1 MILRDLRVLRGLTLA
16 LVAIGGIVFAQDR
29 PNRSQPPALG
39 PPPQLNL
46 PTIAKRSLGN
56 GLAVWVVEAHEVP
69 IVQLSVVVRA
79 GGDDDLA
86 GKFGTASLTAAMLD
100 EGAGTR
106 SSLEIADA
114 VEFLGASLTTTSSYD
129 ASAVRLNVP
138 VQRLNEALPLLA
150 DVALRPTFPDK
161 EIERLRQERLTALLQ
176 ARDDAASIAGM
187 AFARIVFGPDH
198 RYGTGL
204 IGTETSL
211 KTLTASDLR
220 TFHTSYYQPPNTTLL
235 VVGDTTPDAVTAQ
248 LEKFFGEWRPASP
261 PGRDSVVALA
271 PQLRDRQ
278 VYLVDKPDA
287 EQSQIRIGAVGV
299 SRSTPDYF
307 PLIVLNT
314 VLGGSFTSRLN
325 QNLREEH
332 GYAYGA
338 SSAFDTRLSA
348 GPFVA
353 AAGVQTDKTGEA
365 LSEFF
370 KELNGIRMPV
380 PADELDKAKNYI
392 ALSFPSEFEAITD
405 LSRRLEELVVYRL
418 PDDYFER
425 YVANV
430 MAVTAETVRGAA
442 EKYIQPS
449 RLAVVVVGDRKTI
462 EPGVRALNL
471 GPVRVMT
478 VEEALAP

>member
-1 MILRDLRVLRGLTLA
+1 MIVRDLRVLRGLTLA
-16 LVAIGGIVFAQDR
+16 LVAIGGMVFAQDR
-29 PNRSQPPALG
+29 PNRSQPAALG

-46 PTIAKRSLGN
+46 PAIAKRSLGN

-79 GGDDDLA
+79 GGDDDPA

-106 SSLEIADA
+106 SALEIADA

-129 ASAVRLNVP
+129 ASAIRLNVP

-150 DVALRPTFPDK
+150 DVGLRPTFPDK

-211 KTLTASDLR
+211 KALTAGDLR
-220 TFHTSYYQPPNTTLL
+220 TFHTSYYQPSNTILL

-261 PGRDSVVALA
+261 PGRDIVAPLA

-287 EQSQIRIGAVGV
+287 EQSQ
-299 SRSTPDYF
+299 
-307 PLIVLNT
+307 
-314 VLGGSFTSRLN
+314 
-325 QNLREEH
+325 
-332 GYAYGA
+332 
-338 SSAFDTRLSA
+338 
-348 GPFVA
+348 
-353 AAGVQTDKTGEA
+353 
-365 LSEFF
+365 
-370 KELNGIRMPV
+370 
-380 PADELDKAKNYI
+380 
-392 ALSFPSEFEAITD
+392 
-405 LSRRLEELVVYRL
+405 
-418 PDDYFER
+418 
-425 YVANV
+425 
-430 MAVTAETVRGAA
+430 
-442 EKYIQPS
+442 
-449 RLAVVVVGDRKTI
+449 
-462 EPGVRALNL
+462 
-471 GPVRVMT
+471 
-478 VEEALAP
+478 